1 MPTQYVITIGA
12 QLDARWADWFDGLT
26 LSNEPNG
33 TAVLAGL
40 LVDQAALF
48 GVLMLIRDLGVP
60 LIAVEARAALD
71 QPAIVTFDTCAQAG

>member
-12 QLDARWADWFDGLT
+12 QLDEHWADWFAGLT

-33 TAVLAGL
+33 TAVLSGL

-48 GVLMLIRDLGVP
+48 GVLMLICDLGVP
-60 LIAVEARAALD
+60 LIAVEARGA
-71 QPAIVTFDTCAQAG
+71 PEPR